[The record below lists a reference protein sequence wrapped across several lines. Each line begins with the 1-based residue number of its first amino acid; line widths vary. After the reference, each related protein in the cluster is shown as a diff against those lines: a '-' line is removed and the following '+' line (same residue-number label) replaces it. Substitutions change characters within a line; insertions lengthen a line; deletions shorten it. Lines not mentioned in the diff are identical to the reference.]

1 MRMPELHDL
10 LERRA
15 SRYEPPPDLFDRV
28 LDRRRRRDRNRRVG
42 TAVVALALVAA
53 AFAGL
58 ARALTSGPGARPAD
72 QPSSRFDQPSSRFMG
87 EELAGVWLQTR
98 SDVLAPGKV
107 LTFTTDGTFVMEAAD
122 RDAYGAVDGTY
133 QVQGDTITFTDPDW
147 GCPLMK
153 WTGRQLPEVPHQSP
167 LKPAYPGG
175 AEAVPLAVDF
185 EFLINDTGPCTA
197 ASGFHVEWMRV
208 AFVRIS
214 PRSPET
220 DNWETYREF
229 AGSGQA
235 RRAPSLQRVAGI
247 WFQDDA
253 EYVLRISPG
262 GEYTIGV
269 GEALVTDPANTGTI
283 SFGDDGTIE
292 FTSGPESRTCVE
304 GTVMTWRDV
313 RVSRH
318 GMWADVDDPCGDL
331 RSPPG
336 GQGGLTS
343 WHNLIRY

>member
-15 SRYEPPPDLFDRV
+15 SHHQPPPDLFDRV

-58 ARALTSGPGARPAD
+58 ARALTSGPGPRPAD

-133 QVQGDTITFTDPDW
+133 QVQGDTITFTDPER

-153 WTGRQLPEVPHQSP
+153 WTGRHL
-167 LKPAYPGG
+167 GG
-175 AEAVPLAVDF
+175 GEAVPAVDF
-185 EFLINDTGPCTA
+185 EFTITDTGAGDCTA
-197 ASGFHVEWMRV
+197 PSGFQVEGMRV
-208 AFVRIS
+208 DFVRIS

>member
-1 MRMPELHDL
+1 MPELHDL

-15 SRYEPPPDLFDRV
+15 SRYEPPRDLFDRV

-42 TAVVALALVAA
+42 TAVVALAVAA
-53 AFAGL
+53 AAIGGL
-58 ARALTSGPGARPAD
+58 ARAFLSGPGPRPAD
-72 QPSSRFDQPSSRFMG
+72 QPSSRFIG

-98 SDVLAPGKV
+98 AVEPAPHKV

-133 QVQGDTITFTDPDW
+133 QVQGDTITFTDPER

-153 WTGRQLPEVPHQSP
+153 WTGRH
-167 LKPAYPGG
+167 PGG
-175 AEAVPLAVDF
+175 GEAVPDAVDF
-185 EFLINDTGPCTA
+185 EFTITDTGAGDCTA
-197 ASGFHVEWMRV
+197 PSGFHVEGMRLD
-208 AFVRIS
+208 FVRIS

-220 DNWETYREF
+220 DDWELESEF
-229 AGSGQA
+229 DASRHPQEA
-235 RRAPSLQRVAGI
+235 PPSLRQLAGI
-247 WFQDDA
+247 WFQDDG
-253 EYVLRISPG
+253 EHVLRISPG

-283 SFGDDGTIE
+283 SFGDGGTIE

-313 RVSRH
+313 RVSRYA
-318 GMWADVDDPCGDL
+318 MFADVEGDPCGDL
-331 RSPPG
+331 PIRG
-336 GQGGLTS
+336 TIG